1 MSEETGVRARPER
14 SEGRQESG
22 ETLTPALS
30 QKERGTGGE
39 ETGAAVDPR
48 FQDPRTIRKVYGY
61 ARTIAMVGLS
71 ANRLRPSFFVG
82 QYLQYRG
89 YRIVPVNPTADE
101 ILGETS
107 YPSLAVIPFKVDVVD
122 VFRAPSAAPAI
133 AEEAI
138 TIGAHALWLQ
148 FGVVSPEAAEKA
160 EAAGLDVVMD
170 RCMKIEH
177 GRYFGEMHWFGLN
190 TGIVTARRPARVRV
204 GDGT

>member
-1 MSEETGVRARPER
+1 MSAPEQT
-14 SEGRQESG
+14 SA
-22 ETLTPALS
+22 TIP
-30 QKERGTGGE
+30 
-39 ETGAAVDPR
+39 AVDPR
-48 FQDPRTIRKVYGY
+48 FQDPRTIRKIYGY

-71 ANRLRPSFFVG
+71 PNRLRPSFFVG

-89 YRIVPVNPTADE
+89 YRVVPVNPTASE

-107 YPSLAVIPFKVDVVD
+107 YPSLSAIPFPVDVVD

-138 TIGAHALWLQ
+138 AIGAKALWLQ
-148 FGVVSPEAAEKA
+148 FGVISPAAAEKA
-160 EAAGLDVVMD
+160 SAAGLDVVMD

-190 TGIVTARRPARVRV
+190 TGLVSSRRPERVRLAEN
-204 GDGT
+204 G